1 MRWALALLVLMAMLI
16 ALPARAHMTP
26 NSTVDLDFAP
36 DRVTARV
43 TIPLNELEFATGR
56 STLTKAELLAGIG
69 ATTSSGRAW
78 TMIVN
83 AIDVEQSLQP
93 QLTAD
98 LVMIPPT
105 GTQTRQLNLRYSLLI
120 DRLSNHIVLV
130 SARSDFARGTLQ
142 SEPELIGALRQGK
155 SVLAIDR
162 GPGSLWRGL
171 GATIGLGMHH
181 IAEGHD
187 HLLFLLALLLP
198 APLLVTGQNWGGY
211 AGFRPMIRKL
221 VGIVT
226 AFTVGHSLT
235 LVGGAFLGWRL
246 PVKPVEVGIAIS
258 ILVSAIHA
266 WKPLFAGREAW
277 VAGGF
282 GLVHGMAFATIIGN
296 FVLDP
301 WPKALAILG
310 FNVGIEIVQLLVIA
324 AALPLL
330 VWLVQRRSYPAVRT
344 TLAALTG
351 IAAIAWLVERVT
363 GGENV
368 VARTIDAGLGW
379 LGWPLAA
386 LSAIAFA
393 LVVRKRSSITA

>member
-1 MRWALALLVLMAMLI
+1 VRWAIVLLGLVAMVMAF
-16 ALPARAHMTP
+16 PAHAHMTP
-26 NSTVDLDFAP
+26 NSLIDLDFAP
-36 DRVTARV
+36 GRVTAHV

-56 STLTKAELLAGIG
+56 STLTDAELLANME
-69 ATTSSGRAW
+69 ATTSDGRPW

-83 AIDVEQSLQP
+83 AIDVDRSAQP
-93 QLTAD
+93 ELEAN

-105 GTQTRQLNLRYSLLI
+105 GHQTRQLNLRYSLLI

-130 SARSDFARGTLQ
+130 SARSDFAGGTLQ

-155 SVLAIDR
+155 MVLAIDR
-162 GPGSLWRGL
+162 GPGSVWRGL
-171 GATIGLGMHH
+171 GAAIGLGMHH

-198 APLLVTGQNWGGY
+198 APLLVSRANWGGY
-211 AGFRPMIRKL
+211 AGFKPMIQKL
-221 VGIVT
+221 VAIVT

-235 LVGGAFLGWRL
+235 LIGGAFLGWRL
-246 PVKPVEVGIAIS
+246 PVRPVEVGIAIS
-258 ILVSAIHA
+258 ILISAIHA
-266 WKPLFAGREAW
+266 WKPVFAGREAW

-301 WPKALAILG
+301 GPKALAILG
-310 FNVGIEIVQLLVIA
+310 FNVGIEIVQLLVII

-330 VWLVQRRSYPAVRT
+330 VWLAQLQSYPAIRGA
-344 TLAALTG
+344 LASLTG
-351 IAAIAWLVERVT
+351 IAALAWLIERVT

-368 VARTIDAGLGW
+368 VARTIDTGLGW

-386 LSAIAFA
+386 LSIVA
-393 LVVRKRSSITA
+393 LVLILRKRRSVIA

>member
-1 MRWALALLVLMAMLI
+1 MRWARALSALMAILI
-16 ALPARAHMTP
+16 ALPALAHMTP
-26 NSTVDLDFAP
+26 NSTVNLDFAP
-36 DRVTARV
+36 DRVTAHV

-56 STLTKAELLAGIG
+56 STLTKAELLAGVG
-69 ATTSSGRAW
+69 AATSDGRAW

-83 AIDVEQSLQP
+83 AIDIDRSQQP
-93 QLTAD
+93 QLAID
-98 LVMIPPT
+98 LVMIPPV
-105 GTQTRQLNLRYSLLI
+105 GSQTRQLNLRYSLLI

-130 SARSDFARGTLQ
+130 SARSDFSGGTLQ

-162 GPGSLWRGL
+162 GPGSISRGL
-171 GATIGLGMHH
+171 SAAINLGMHH

-198 APLLVTGQNWGGY
+198 APLLFTARGWGGY
-211 AGFRPMIRKL
+211 TGFRPTIRKL

-235 LVGGAFLGWRL
+235 LIGGAFLGWRL

-266 WKPLFAGREAW
+266 WKPIFAGREAW

-330 VWLVQRRSYPAVRT
+330 IWLVQQRTYPAVRT
-344 TLAALTG
+344 TLAALTA
-351 IAAIAWLVERVT
+351 IAAIAWLAERIT
-363 GGENV
+363 GAENV

-386 LSAIAFA
+386 LSIIAFA
-393 LVVRKRSSITA
+393 LRLRQRSTTAA